1 MIGTI
6 VKYLTMAIVKN
17 FVWPKH
23 IRPAIESL
31 YKNKDAVKYARF
43 IVRSVSTRGIAS
55 DEVKRMT
62 AFGELKLRME
72 GMGVRMKDHEVM
84 LAIEAAIKA
93 EKVGWK

>member
-6 VKYLTMAIVKN
+6 GKYLVMAVIKT
-17 FVWPKH
+17 FIWPKH
-23 IRPAIESL
+23 IKPAIESL

-72 GMGVRMKDHEVM
+72 GMGGMISDSSVM